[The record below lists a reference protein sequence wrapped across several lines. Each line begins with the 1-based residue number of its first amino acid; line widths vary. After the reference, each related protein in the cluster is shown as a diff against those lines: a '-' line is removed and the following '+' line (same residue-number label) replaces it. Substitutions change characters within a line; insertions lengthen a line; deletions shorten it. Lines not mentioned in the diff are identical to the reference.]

1 MKDYYDIMEISR
13 YSPYINL
20 KKQYH
25 KLSIKYHPDKYNDK
39 DKFKSINEAYHILS
53 DKEEKEKYDLLYDLN
68 YYLPIFDDIDYNI
81 LYNIYK
87 KIINKNEYKILKIL
101 FNNLPNKNEILI
113 KINNYIN
120 KNNKLSYFKNKK
132 YIDIRLLNENFNL
145 NFNISC
151 NDLNKLYIFIIY
163 SKNSYYYLFIRNYFE
178 DIIIFNDNKSKLF
191 IKFRILI

>member
-20 KKQYH
+20 KKQYY

-68 YYLPIFDDIDYNI
+68 YYLPIFDDLDYNI

-87 KIINKNEYKILKIL
+87 IIINKNEYKFLKIL
-101 FNNLPNKNEILI
+101 FNNLPNKNEIII

-120 KNNKLSYFKNKK
+120 KNNKLTYFKNKK

-163 SKNSYYYLFIRNYFE
+163 SKNSYYYLFIRDYFE

-191 IKFRILI
+191 INFRILI

>member
-1 MKDYYDIMEISR
+1 MKDYYDIMDISR

-39 DKFKSINEAYHILS
+39 DKFKSINEAYHVLS

-81 LYNIYK
+81 LYNIYNI
-87 KIINKNEYKILKIL
+87 IINKNEYKFLKIL
-101 FNNLPNKNEILI
+101 FNNLPNKNEIII

-120 KNNKLSYFKNKK
+120 KNNKLTYFKNKK

-151 NDLNKLYIFIIY
+151 DDLNKLYIFIIY

-178 DIIIFNDNKSKLF
+178 DIILFNDNKSRLF
-191 IKFRILI
+191 INFRILI